1 MLTALAVVGLEIASV
16 HPQINKA
23 ALAELIS
30 HRTSGS
36 LEQAELPAAELP
48 LDLLS
53 SRTSH
58 MQETEREKL
67 ICFSP

>member
-1 MLTALAVVGLEIASV
+1 MLTVLVLVGLELASV

-23 ALAELIS
+23 AELIS

-36 LEQAELPAAELP
+36 LEQAEFPAAELP
-48 LDLLS
+48 LDLLPS
-53 SRTSH
+53 WTSH